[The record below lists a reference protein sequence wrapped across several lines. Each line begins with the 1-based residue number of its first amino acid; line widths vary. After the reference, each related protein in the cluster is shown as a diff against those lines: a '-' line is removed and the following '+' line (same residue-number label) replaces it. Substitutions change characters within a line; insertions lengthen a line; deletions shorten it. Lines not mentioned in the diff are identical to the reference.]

1 MSINGYGC
9 SGLSAGPAGG
19 GFPGPG
25 PGCGLDGGGRG
36 AAQGRP
42 LGRIGILGAGQIED
56 AHELGPRASAAK
68 SWAVA
73 TVGQFDRM
81 APRTGPQ
88 ENSAQRVNAA
98 GPHAPTCC

>member
-1 MSINGYGC
+1 VD
-9 SGLSAGPAGG
+9 APASL
-19 GFPGPG
+19 
-25 PGCGLDGGGRG
+25 LDLREEVSPAQAQVAAWAGGRG

-42 LGRIGILGAGQIED
+42 LGRVGLLGAGQIED
-56 AHELGPRASAAK
+56 AHELGPRASVPK

-88 ENSAQRVNAA
+88 
-98 GPHAPTCC
+98 